1 MQKVWMY
8 WSVTTHLQVLE
19 TISGDT
25 LGILPRN
32 VTRISENPSLV
43 RGKYLYFLMNPL
55 TMPLKLHVIVPLN
68 LIILLRNF
76 IVIMHWQ
83 TCDVDQH
90 QIPYF
95 PNTCNLVYFQV
106 SDMYII
112 IKQKNWYYMYICY
125 ITVILLHNCTCILKN
140 SCHAGKRISI
150 SNIIDRVYTS
160 IHFKGV
166 SSNNMFFVCF

>member
-1 MQKVWMY
+1 MMSGMRKKYHYWALVMQKVWMY

-112 IKQKNWYYMYICY
+112 ILHVYMLYNGNLVAQLYMYFEEF
-125 ITVILLHNCTCILKN
+125 L
-140 SCHAGKRISI
+140 SCREKDINQQHYR
-150 SNIIDRVYTS
+150 
-160 IHFKGV
+160 
-166 SSNNMFFVCF
+166 